1 MNGKPDFFLVKIIFR
16 FIRKLQIVLMQRP
29 SNCNPCAH
37 MQVDRTDFN
46 KMNNSE
52 FLEIIKKLLKRDT
65 NLWFL
70 LESPENDLK
79 TLVACARERLDQLGT
94 M

>member
-16 FIRKLQIVLMQRP
+16 FIRKLQIVLIQRP
-29 SNCNPCAH
+29 GNCNPRAL
-37 MQVDRTDFN
+37 MQVGRTDLN

-70 LESPENDLK
+70 LESPK
-79 TLVACARERLDQLGT
+79 
-94 M
+94 